1 MRNRTFDL
9 DIPLP
14 LDETFDLLMQAG
26 ENLPSGE
33 QVGGAHFD
41 RWQNTLADREAGR
54 LEWKMFDHKYATSSI
69 QASLTRMENGGTHID
84 FEVHRAGQIF
94 DPKKLYA
101 QTLRLLLEPF
111 VELVK
116 QRVESE
122 KIGESE

>member
-14 LDETFDLLMQAG
+14 LDETFDLLLQAG
-26 ENLPSGE
+26 ESLPSGE
-33 QVGGAHFD
+33 QLGSTHFG
-41 RWQNTLADREAGR
+41 RWQNTRADREAGR

-69 QASLTRMENGGTHID
+69 QASLTSLENGGTHAN

-116 QRVESE
+116 GRVASGRT
-122 KIGESE
+122 GE

>member
-14 LDETFDLLMQAG
+14 LDETFDLLLQAG
-26 ENLPSGE
+26 ESLPSGE
-33 QVGGAHFD
+33 QLGGAGFN
-41 RWQNTLADREAGR
+41 RWQNTLAEREAGR
-54 LEWKMFDHKYATSSI
+54 LEWKMFDHKYASSSI
-69 QASLTRMENGGTHID
+69 LASLTRLEEGSTHVD
-84 FEVHRAGQIF
+84 FEVQRAGQIF

-116 QRVESE
+116 LRVGAGQD
-122 KIGESE
+122 GE

>member
-9 DIPLP
+9 NVPLP
-14 LDETFDLLMQAG
+14 PDETFGLLLQAG
-26 ENLPSGE
+26 ESLPAGE
-33 QVGGAHFD
+33 QLGGTRFN
-41 RWQNTLADREAGR
+41 RWQNTLADRQACR
-54 LEWKMFDHKYATSSI
+54 LEWKMFDHKFATNTI
-69 QASLTRMENGGTHID
+69 QASLTRKEDGGTHID

-116 QRVESE
+116 QRVES
-122 KIGESE
+122 GL